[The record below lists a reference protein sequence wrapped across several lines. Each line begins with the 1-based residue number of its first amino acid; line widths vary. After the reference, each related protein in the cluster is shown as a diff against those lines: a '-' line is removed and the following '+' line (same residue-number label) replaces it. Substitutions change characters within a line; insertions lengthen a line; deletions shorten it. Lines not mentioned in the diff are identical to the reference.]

1 MKRYTRLTGLA
12 NTAELR
18 TATFDGVDH
27 IVVPVVCLVGNKVVW
42 PMNATSPEFVPAEE
56 LSIAPGGWNGRPV
69 TYDHPNNGTQSAN
82 DPRTLE
88 RYCFGRIFNAKFE
101 DNKLKCEAWLDPAR
115 AVKVGADA
123 VSVIERCRNKQVV
136 EVSVGAW
143 IAGEAAHGEY
153 EGVEYDLIWRDI
165 VPDHLAMLP
174 ADAVGACSV
183 DMGCGAPRLNRSGK
197 PMSDKDKVI
206 VNSEGTSDQD
216 IRAML
221 EPALVKAEG
230 VEYAWVEAVFDTTVV
245 YTTHKDNQP
254 SELLERSY
262 TITGETVSLG
272 NDRKKV
278 RRKVQYEAEPTL
290 ARRMKNAVLSAV
302 GIKSAE
308 LSDYE
313 LRQHLHKVLY
323 AQEPAFE
330 SIVEVYPESSTVIY
344 ITRPDGK
351 SVWWRC
357 TYKKA
362 KDDSITIN
370 DDKEMV
376 EEVIEYKTVNMRD
389 HDCQCHKD
397 KESVAMSDVKRPAV
411 DRLIAAGS
419 FKEDD
424 RKALEAMT
432 DAGLAAL
439 EAKFKAQE
447 EEPKPE
453 DEKSDEV
460 VAQTAK
466 PAEMTEEQWLA
477 QAPQSLR
484 AMHAKFKAAEVAQ
497 HTALVTSLKAA
508 QSAYTEDELK
518 SMSVDALSKLASAL
532 KVDEPT
538 RDYSARNLS
547 SGSGIAADLDPYGLN
562 KSKSAVN

>member
-12 NTAELR
+12 DTAQLR

-42 PMNATSPEFVPAEE
+42 PMNATGPEFVPVEE
-56 LSIAPGGWNGRPV
+56 LSVAPGGWNGRPV
-69 TYDHPNNGTQSAN
+69 IPDHPYNGTQSAN

-88 RYCFGRIFNAKFE
+88 RYCFGHIFNAKFE
-101 DNKLKCEAWLDPAR
+101 DDKLKCEAWLDPAR
-115 AVKVGADA
+115 AIKVGADA
-123 VSVIERCRNKQVV
+123 VSVIERCRNKQIV

-143 IAGEAAHGEY
+143 IAAENVKGEY
-153 EGVEYDLIWRDI
+153 DGVAYESIWRDI

-174 ADAVGACSV
+174 VDAVGACSV
-183 DMGCGAPRLNRSGK
+183 EMGCGAPRLNRSGK
-197 PMSDKDKVI
+197 PMDNKDK
-206 VNSEGTSDQD
+206 Q
-216 IRAML
+216 
-221 EPALVKAEG
+221 
-230 VEYAWVEAVFDTTVV
+230 
-245 YTTHKDNQP
+245 
-254 SELLERSY
+254 
-262 TITGETVSLG
+262 ETVS
-272 NDRKKV
+272 DDE
-278 RRKVQYEAEPTL
+278 VQEILDSQPTL
-290 ARRMKNAVLSAV
+290 ARRMMRAVFSTL
-302 GIKSAE
+302 GIKTAE

-313 LRQHLHKVLY
+313 LRQQLHRTLY
-323 AQEPAFE
+323 ALEPAFE
-330 SIVEVYPESSTVIY
+330 SIVEVFPESSTVIY

-370 DDKEMV
+370 EDKEMV
-376 EEVIEYKTVNMRD
+376 EEVIEYKPVNMRD

-397 KESVAMSDVKRPAV
+397 KESTTMSDVKRPAV
-411 DRLIAAGS
+411 DRLIASKA
-419 FKEDD
+419 FAEDD
-424 RKALEAMT
+424 RKALEAMS
-432 DAGLAAL
+432 DAGLNAL

-453 DEKSDEV
+453 DDKPGDV
-460 VAQTAK
+460 VASPVAK
-466 PAEMTEEQWLA
+466 PAEMTEEEWLA

-484 AMHAKFKAAEVAQ
+484 AMHAKFKAQESAQ
-497 HTALVTSLKAA
+497 HTALVTTLKGA
-508 QSAYTEDELK
+508 QEGYTEDELK
-518 SMSVDALSKLASAL
+518 AMSVDQLSKLAAAL

-547 SGSGIAADLDPYGLN
+547 TGGGVAADLDPYGIN